1 MKERDLVA
9 GTLELA
15 ESCKIIQERCKK
27 VIAVFSSSFFQSNEN
42 RFLTNFAQYVGIQQG
57 TSGKIIPIIFQKN
70 PKKKLDIPSQ
80 FQIYSKLPYDPHSP
94 MVNFWNRLI
103 VKTLE
108 VQGHLPK
115 ELTEYKDYYI
125 ENNQTQTDNRLQR
138 RTSMNPNTN
147 RVDDTEFTVSSS
159 TYDQSRFNVKYI
171 TFKA

>member
-9 GTLELA
+9 GTLEHA
-15 ESCKIIQERCKK
+15 MSCNIIQQRCKK
-27 VIAVFSSSFFQSNEN
+27 VIAVFSSSFFESNES
-42 RFLTNFAQYVGIQQG
+42 RFLANFAQFVGIQQG
-57 TSGKIIPIIFQKN
+57 ISGKIIPIILN
-70 PKKKLDIPSQ
+70 PEKKYNIPQQ
-80 FQIYSKLPYDPHSP
+80 FQMYSKLPYNPHSK

-115 ELTEYKDYYI
+115 ELTEYKDYNI
-125 ENNQTQTDNRLQR
+125 ENNQTQTDNRLQL

-147 RVDDTEFTVSSS
+147 RADDTEFTVSSS
-159 TYDQSRFNVKYI
+159 TYDPSRFNVKYI

>member
-9 GTLELA
+9 GTLEHA
-15 ESCKIIQERCKK
+15 MSCNIIQQRCKK
-27 VIAVFSSSFFQSNEN
+27 VIAVFSSSFFESNESI
-42 RFLTNFAQYVGIQQG
+42 FLAYFAQFVGIQQG
-57 TSGKIIPIIFQKN
+57 ISGKIIPIILY
-70 PKKKLDIPSQ
+70 PEKKYNIPQQ
-80 FQIYSKLPYDPHSP
+80 FQMYSKLPYNPHSK

-115 ELTEYKDYYI
+115 ELTEYKDYNI
-125 ENNQTQTDNRLQR
+125 ENNQTQTDNRLQL

-147 RVDDTEFTVSSS
+147 RADDTEFTVSSS
-159 TYDQSRFNVKYI
+159 TYDPSRFNVKYI

>member
-9 GTLELA
+9 GTLEHA

-57 TSGKIIPIIFQKN
+57 ISGKIIPIILN
-70 PKKKLDIPSQ
+70 PETKCDIPQQ
-80 FQIYSKLPYDPHSP
+80 FQMYSKLPYNPHSK

-103 VKTLE
+103 VKTLD
-108 VQGHLPK
+108 VQGPLPK
-115 ELTEYKDYYI
+115 ELTEYKNYRIGNDQI
-125 ENNQTQTDNRLQR
+125 QTDNRLQLH
-138 RTSMNPNTN
+138 TSMNPNASRTN
-147 RVDDTEFTVSSS
+147 YRESTVSSS
-159 TYDQSRFNVKYI
+159 TIDQSRCNINYI